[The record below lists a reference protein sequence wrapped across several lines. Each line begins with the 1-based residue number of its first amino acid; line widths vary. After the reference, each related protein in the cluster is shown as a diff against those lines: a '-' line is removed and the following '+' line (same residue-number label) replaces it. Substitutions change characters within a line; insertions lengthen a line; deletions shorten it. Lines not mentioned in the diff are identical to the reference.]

1 MQTIVPGLLA
11 GIFVAL
17 LGCTFMLS
25 KAESDLRAVKL
36 LSAMT
41 LKASLAHDASY

>member
-1 MQTIVPGLLA
+1 MSKLVPGLLA

-17 LGCTFMLS
+17 LTCTFYLS

-36 LSAMT
+36 LSALT
-41 LKASLAHDASY
+41 LKASLGDARSS